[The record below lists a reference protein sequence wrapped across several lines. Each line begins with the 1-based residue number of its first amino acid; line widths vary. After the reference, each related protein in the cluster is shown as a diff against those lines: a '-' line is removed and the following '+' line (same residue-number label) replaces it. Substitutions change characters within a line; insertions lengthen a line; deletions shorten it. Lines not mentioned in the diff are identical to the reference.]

1 MASLTTENGG
11 LPIGFV
17 GVGVDNRANEMLV
30 EMKSLT
36 LVQTVNRERFLP
48 TDDDF
53 FFIQA
58 VLEVTT
64 MITSAIDGSGA
75 TTGTEISE
83 ADFLVLIQ
91 EFITETESLTS
102 SKITSLALTI
112 VQAKVI
118 RREVVLELECE

>member
-1 MASLTTENGG
+1 
-11 LPIGFV
+11 
-17 GVGVDNRANEMLV
+17 
-30 EMKSLT
+30 
-36 LVQTVNRERFLP
+36 
-48 TDDDF
+48 
-53 FFIQA
+53 
-58 VLEVTT
+58 
-64 MITSAIDGSGA
+64 MITSAIDGSTA

-118 RREVVLELECE
+118 RREIVLGLECE

>member
-1 MASLTTENGG
+1 M
-11 LPIGFV
+11 
-17 GVGVDNRANEMLV
+17 
-30 EMKSLT
+30 
-36 LVQTVNRERFLP
+36 
-48 TDDDF
+48 
-53 FFIQA
+53 IQA

-64 MITSAIDGSGA
+64 MITSAFDGSGA

-112 VQAKVI
+112 VQAKVT
-118 RREVVLELECE
+118 RKEVVSELECE

>member
-1 MASLTTENGG
+1 
-11 LPIGFV
+11 
-17 GVGVDNRANEMLV
+17 
-30 EMKSLT
+30 
-36 LVQTVNRERFLP
+36 
-48 TDDDF
+48 
-53 FFIQA
+53 
-58 VLEVTT
+58 
-64 MITSAIDGSGA
+64 MITSAIDGSTA

-112 VQAKVI
+112 VQAKGI

>member
-1 MASLTTENGG
+1 
-11 LPIGFV
+11 
-17 GVGVDNRANEMLV
+17 
-30 EMKSLT
+30 
-36 LVQTVNRERFLP
+36 
-48 TDDDF
+48 
-53 FFIQA
+53 
-58 VLEVTT
+58 
-64 MITSAIDGSGA
+64 MITSSIDGSGA